1 MWVKIGM
8 SLSPQYFQKGPSPL
22 RKKKK
27 KKKLAE
33 ASNIHL
39 EETVSPLFLFE
50 FSFICKDLSLR
61 NLMFSTRS
69 VIDFPES

>member
-1 MWVKIGM
+1 MGKDGHVLKSSVLPEGSK
-8 SLSPQYFQKGPSPL
+8 SLE
-22 RKKKK
+22 KK